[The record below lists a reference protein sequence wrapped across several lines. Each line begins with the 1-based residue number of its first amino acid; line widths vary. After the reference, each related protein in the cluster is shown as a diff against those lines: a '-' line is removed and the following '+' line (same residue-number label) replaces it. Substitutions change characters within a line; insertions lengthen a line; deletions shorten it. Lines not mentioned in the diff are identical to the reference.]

1 MYGAVHRL
9 TRFSA
14 DKGRLVLT
22 RPRRL
27 AEIRGWKGS
36 TPNLPQHTLRHTSW
50 QSQDM
55 RFIARAYVRKR
66 RAPGSFIVIPFCG
79 PATLG
84 PSASDSLTHPPVP
97 AKSAWF
103 RRPDRLHR
111 RLPSGGEAP
120 TPPMVVSHMC
130 VQPVRF
136 AGLPSGIA
144 RSADKG
150 R

>member
-1 MYGAVHRL
+1 MYGTVHRL

-27 AEIRGWKGS
+27 AEIRGWKGLM
-36 TPNLPQHTLRHTSW
+36 PNLPQHTLRHPSW

-55 RFIARAYVRKR
+55 RLIARACVRKR

-84 PSASDSLTHPPVP
+84 PVASDSLTHPPVP

-130 VQPVRF
+130 LQPVRF